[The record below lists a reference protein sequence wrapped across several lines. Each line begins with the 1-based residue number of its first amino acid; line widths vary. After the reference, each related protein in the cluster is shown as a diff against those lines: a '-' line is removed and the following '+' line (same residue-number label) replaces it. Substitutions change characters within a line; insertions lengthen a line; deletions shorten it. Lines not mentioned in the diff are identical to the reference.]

1 MDGWEKFEETDLPP
15 KEAFYSK
22 LNMQGISD
30 ADYELAIEV
39 WKTMTEK
46 TVGKYHD
53 TYLKKEVLLLSDV
66 FEKFRKT
73 CLEHYQ
79 LDPVH
84 FYTAP
89 GLAWK
94 AALKHTKFT

>member
-1 MDGWEKFEETDLPP
+1 
-15 KEAFYSK
+15 
-22 LNMQGISD
+22 
-30 ADYELAIEV
+30 
-39 WKTMTEK
+39 MTEK
-46 TVGKYHD
+46 TVGKYHH